1 MSNSDNPVAPRNFA
15 RYRTRAAVLV
25 RSPEEIKTLAV
36 RAARKAASSSS
47 LKLETVRAELSSLIA
62 LLKAYANGSY
72 REISSRTL
80 IAVAAAVL
88 YFVVPLDLV
97 PDFILGFGLIDDAA
111 VIGYVFN
118 MVRKEVE
125 QFLEWQRNQA
135 EEAG

>member
-1 MSNSDNPVAPRNFA
+1 MHFDLSRLLNNFAPR
-15 RYRTRAAVLV
+15 AA
-25 RSPEEIKTLAV
+25 SPLG
-36 RAARKAASSSS
+36 RKAASSSS

-72 REISSRTL
+72 REISGRTL

-97 PDFILGFGLIDDAA
+97 PDFILGFGLVDDAA

-118 MVRKEVE
+118 LVRKEVE
-125 QFLEWQRNQA
+125 QFVEWQRNQA
-135 EEAG
+135 EEAP